1 MGLDMYLNGKRFLS
15 EYLHKGDDGI
25 KQAVGQLFPE
35 LAAMQSGSDE
45 GLVKQIEIEAGY
57 WRKANQIHAWFV
69 RNVQGGRDECQPHHV
84 ERDQLREL
92 RDRCQRVLDNHA
104 LAEDL
109 LPAQSGFFFG
119 GTDYNEY
126 YFQDLENT
134 IKIIDKCLALPKD
147 WSFEYCSSW

>member
-1 MGLDMYLNGKRFLS
+1 
-15 EYLHKGDDGI
+15 
-25 KQAVGQLFPE
+25 
-35 LAAMQSGSDE
+35 
-45 GLVKQIEIEAGY
+45 
-57 WRKANQIHAWFV
+57 
-69 RNVQGGRDECQPHHV
+69 VQGGRDECQPHHV

-92 RDRCQRVLDNHA
+92 RDRCQRVLDDHA

-126 YFQDLENT
+126 YFQDLEHT
-134 IKIIDKCLALPKD
+134 IKIIDKCLALPQD